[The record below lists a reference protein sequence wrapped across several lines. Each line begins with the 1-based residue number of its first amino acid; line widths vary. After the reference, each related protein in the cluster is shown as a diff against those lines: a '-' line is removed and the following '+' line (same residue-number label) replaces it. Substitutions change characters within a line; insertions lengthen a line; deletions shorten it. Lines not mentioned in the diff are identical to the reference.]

1 MAVTSSNVALSS
13 TSWTLVHTAG
23 STTPGFQLFSR
34 YGCKFYVGSSAPT
47 GNPSSG
53 IIEIGPTDPQGI
65 PSKLELNVDSGDKVY
80 ARLKGGSGR
89 VTVVA

>member
-1 MAVTSSNVALSS
+1 MAVTSSNVDLSS

-34 YGCKFYVGSSAPT
+34 YGCKLYVGSGSPS

-53 IIEIGPTDPQGI
+53 VIVMQPGDNSN
-65 PSKLELNVDSGDKVY
+65 PSKQELNVDSGDKVY
-80 ARLKGGSGR
+80 ARLLGGSGR
-89 VTVVA
+89 MTVVA

>member
-34 YGCKFYVGSSAPT
+34 YGCKFYFGASAPS

-53 IIEIGPTDPQGI
+53 VIEIPPTDAQGN
-65 PSKLELNVDSGDKVY
+65 PSKFEPNVDSGDKVY
-80 ARLKGGSGR
+80 ARLLGGTGKQESP
-89 VTVVA
+89 